1 MNNVTRWY
9 STSRYHVKEKAS
21 ETPAPQETEVNKYFT
36 QQKPSADDRYERL
49 SQENKMLRETTEA
62 FKKQVEE
69 VLQKQQE
76 ADKRGEKGQRGNRGR
91 GNYINQRGR

>member
-1 MNNVTRWY
+1 MKYEQRHAVVQHIEV
-9 STSRYHVKEKAS
+9 SHVQEKAN
-21 ETPAPQETEVNKYFT
+21 ETTAPEETEVNRFYT

-49 SQENKMLRETTEA
+49 SQENKMLRETMEA

-76 ADKRGEKGQRGNRGR
+76 ADKKGERGHGGNRCR
-91 GNYINQRGR
+91 NN